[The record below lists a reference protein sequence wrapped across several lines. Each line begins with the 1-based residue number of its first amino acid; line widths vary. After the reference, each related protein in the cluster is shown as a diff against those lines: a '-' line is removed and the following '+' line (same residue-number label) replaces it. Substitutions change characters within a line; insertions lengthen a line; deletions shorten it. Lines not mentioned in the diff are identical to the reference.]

1 MASYLDLC
9 SMRLPRSTC
18 HRLDASKSIFVDY
31 TRCLFIESSYNG
43 FARALEA
50 THEIEVPIGV

>member
-9 SMRLPRSTC
+9 SQRLLRSTR

-31 TRCLFIESSYNG
+31 TRCLLIEDSYND
-43 FARALEA
+43 FAPALEA
-50 THEIEVPIGV
+50 THKIEVPIGV